1 MSIAEVIKAEC
12 KNQKI
17 PVSRMEKDLGFCNGY
32 VRGLKDKIP
41 LDRAKEISEYL
52 GIQLSLLMC
61 DDTQTEE
68 SYFLDPE
75 ALKYAEELRTNRE
88 LKALFD
94 VARDMPKEKLE
105 AIYNLLKN
113 M

>member
-1 MSIAEVIKAEC
+1 MSIAETIKAEC
-12 KNQKI
+12 KRQNI
-17 PVSRMEKDLGFCNGY
+17 PVSRLEKELGFCNGY

-41 LDRAKEISEYL
+41 LDRAKEVSEYL
-52 GIQLSLLMC
+52 NIPLSLLIEGESE
-61 DDTQTEE
+61 EE
-68 SYFLDPE
+68 SYYLDPE
-75 ALKYAEELRTNRE
+75 TQALAEQLKANHE